1 MKSLQLE
8 KLVQRIDNSFGEE
21 LAFSRDRISD
31 DDMAVLR
38 RLFGDA
44 GFQRYLQ
51 DQVSRQVIRDY
62 TVNAL
67 RLGYL
72 KESDL
77 ELVVA
82 VNSAWNVPYLEA
94 LGGAVATVEGRS
106 ALSLQMLMS
115 AVEEAPVL
123 CGEGALEALKLLQ
136 PGPDS
141 PPHMEIVQN

>member
-21 LAFSRDRISD
+21 LAFSRDSLSD
-31 DDMAVLR
+31 EDLAVLH
-38 RLFGDA
+38 RLFGDS
-44 GFQRYLQ
+44 GFQRFLQ

-62 TVNAL
+62 TVNAI

-72 KESDL
+72 KEAD
-77 ELVVA
+77 
-82 VNSAWNVPYLEA
+82 LEA
-94 LGGAVATVEGRS
+94 LGAAVATVEGRS

-115 AVEEAPVL
+115 AVEEAPLL
-123 CGEGALEALKLLQ
+123 CGEGALEALKLLK

>member
-77 ELVVA
+77 E
-82 VNSAWNVPYLEA
+82 A